1 MSKNKKKSN
10 KNKTNEKLQV
20 FWAFNIIN
28 ILTFGGI
35 MSYLFIYFCE
45 PFPVEAYHIGV
56 FAIIQATMSFVLNLI
71 VYKNVK

>member
-1 MSKNKKKSN
+1 MSRKKNN
-10 KNKTNEKLQV
+10 KNKNSEKLQV

-28 ILTFGGI
+28 ILTFVGI

-56 FAIIQATMSFVLNLI
+56 FAIIQATMSFVLNMI